1 MRVICKSHKHK
12 QWNTENIKC
21 SNWGI
26 LLFHKTILAQF
37 EFDGSNTSFFFF
49 KKKKEK
55 KKVRT
60 GPCLPLS
67 SIPSCF
73 NNNLQ
78 TYENWGE
85 LLLDVGE
92 RNGRGISSPILISWR
107 TVACSTV
114 LEFHCHFHFHFVS
127 LHFKWALALRRQSF
141 WITFIWFFFP
151 ICVNFNVIT
160 IFSTTFSSR
169 PLLAPSKLFWDLLLT
184 PNWKWENKSQFKH
197 FMFSMFHCE
206 WNMGLWDLQIN
217 AFCFGF
223 FVTQH
228 PIHFLNWCSFSNRSA
243 SLMSQPLVCNKCIF
257 GSDHSI

>member
-114 LEFHCHFHFHFVS
+114 LEFHCHFHFHFGS

-151 ICVNFNVIT
+151 YVSISMSSPFLVPLSLPDLYWPHPSCFETCCWHQIENEKISPSLNILCFLCSIVNETWVYEIY
-160 IFSTTFSSR
+160 
-169 PLLAPSKLFWDLLLT
+169 K
-184 PNWKWENKSQFKH
+184 
-197 FMFSMFHCE
+197 
-206 WNMGLWDLQIN
+206 
-217 AFCFGF
+217 
-223 FVTQH
+223 
-228 PIHFLNWCSFSNRSA
+228 
-243 SLMSQPLVCNKCIF
+243 
-257 GSDHSI
+257 